1 MTLLYHLLWVTPP
14 LTCPAPSPD
23 QSGCQIGG
31 KMHRQSRLQRRSH
44 LGRTE
49 GTGEISSGT
58 PTCSETVVLS
68 LLEWHQGLPLLA
80 KHLTVQCVHTC
91 VWCNSCSAGACA
103 CVCVVQ
109 QLFRRCMCM
118 RVCGVTVVPQVLL
131 TKALTATAFM
141 SWSCPVNVCWH
152 CPTRI
157 SHSWKREGGRL
168 FTSPFSHPHHTPPH
182 PSQHS
187 YHTFHP
193 PSTSLFAL

>member
-1 MTLLYHLLWVTPP
+1 MTLLYHLPWVTPP

-91 VWCNSCSAGACA
+91 VWCDSCSAGAA
-103 CVCVVQ
+103 DKGTHSNSVYVLVVSSERLLALSHTDIP
-109 QLFRRCMCM
+109 QLEE
-118 RVCGVTVVPQVLL
+118 G
-131 TKALTATAFM
+131 
-141 SWSCPVNVCWH
+141 
-152 CPTRI
+152 
-157 SHSWKREGGRL
+157 GGRL
-168 FTSPFSHPHHTPPH
+168 FTSPSPH